1 MEGSWFT
8 RESDLET
15 GILAYQDVLYDDS
28 DSPLNLAGRFMYF
41 NVSDFDARIWAYES
55 DLRYEFSIPFFS
67 GTGLR
72 YYLRASY
79 RTRAGLILEA
89 RLSQTNFLDGRETIS
104 SSNNEIIGSTLTQL
118 KVQLRYR
125 L

>member
-1 MEGSWFT
+1 
-8 RESDLET
+8 
-15 GILAYQDVLYDDS
+15 
-28 DSPLNLAGRFMYF
+28 MYF

-79 RTRAGLILEA
+79 RTRTGIIFEA
-89 RLSQTNFLDGRETIS
+89 RLSQTNFLDGREMIS
-104 SSNNEIIGSTLTQL
+104 SGNNEILGSTQTQL
-118 KVQLRYR
+118 KAQVRYR
-125 L
+125 F